1 MTDDPDTRT
10 RLYSLLS
17 QSCQG
22 HCLQLLSGQE
32 HKVEGEV
39 MQSDARLLRKDGER
53 DSGGG
58 APEQRKQWKV
68 GNINR
73 EMDINIPG
81 AIAEVLPL

>member
-1 MTDDPDTRT
+1 
-10 RLYSLLS
+10 
-17 QSCQG
+17 
-22 HCLQLLSGQE
+22 
-32 HKVEGEV
+32 